1 MSWEDIA
8 QRAVRDAVTAFGE
21 GVTYT
26 SASGEA
32 VTIIGDFQAQHQAVD
47 PNTGVPFYSTEPVMT
62 VVLADL
68 PAGCPDMGDTVMRK
82 GKTYR
87 VIGDQPD
94 GDGGTL
100 LELKL

>member
-8 QRAVRDAVTAFGE
+8 QRAVRDAVA
-21 GVTYT
+21 
-26 SASGEA
+26 ALGEA
-32 VTIIGDFQAQHQAVD
+32 VTYTAASGESVTITGDFQSQHQAID
-47 PNTGVPFYSTEPVMT
+47 PNTGVPFYSTDPVMT

-68 PAGCPDMGDTVMRK
+68 PTGSPWEGDTVTHR
-82 GKTYR
+82 GKVYR
-87 VIGDQPD
+87 VTGDQPD